1 VCLIANLFSNAQFL
15 YVPADKVLETPVLL
29 ETCSYDGKDAEF
41 AHQHPSKGEIC
52 SFATL
57 CGRSESEGKVEA
69 RHGRQDRHHRD
80 ALAGGVKETRAT

>member
-15 YVPADKVLETPVLL
+15 YVTADNVLETAVLL
-29 ETCSYDGKDAEF
+29 GACSYDDTDVEF
-41 AHQHPSKGEIC
+41 AHQHPPKGEIC

-69 RHGRQDRHHRD
+69 RHGRQDRQPCRHERGHC
-80 ALAGGVKETRAT
+80 